1 MNEPIHI
8 VCLDAPAPPD
18 YGGAIDMYYTIIALA
33 KTGRKPILHY
43 FEYGEK
49 RSVRELEP
57 FCSAIHAYPRK
68 SLLKSFSLTKPY
80 IVTSRINR
88 NLIDRLNQDQHP
100 ILLEGLHCT
109 GILPGLRNTERVVV
123 RMHNEEASYYQ
134 KLAENE
140 KSFLK
145 RIYYNMESSLL
156 SGYYSKIP
164 KTTTMACL
172 AITDI
177 HLLKEHYQFS
187 SLHFI
192 PCFIPWQEIR
202 SPEGKGQ
209 YCLYHGNLGVAENEA
224 AAAWLI
230 SKVFS
235 KMDLP
240 LVIAGK
246 GISKFLEAM
255 SGKYTH
261 IRIEKDPSMEK
272 LDQLVRDAQV
282 HVLPSFNCTGVKLKL
297 LHALMEGRHCL
308 TNEEGVQGSGIENM
322 VAKAGSAEEFR
333 ALCRQLF
340 DKPFTLSDK
349 KNRQEILTVYNN
361 EINAGRLSALWSHY
375 Q

>member
-1 MNEPIHI
+1 
-8 VCLDAPAPPD
+8 
-18 YGGAIDMYYTIIALA
+18 MYS
-33 KTGRKPILHY
+33 G
-43 FEYGEK
+43 
-49 RSVRELEP
+49 V
-57 FCSAIHAYPRK
+57 
-68 SLLKSFSLTKPY
+68 
-80 IVTSRINR
+80 
-88 NLIDRLNQDQHP
+88 NL
-100 ILLEGLHCT
+100 CT
-109 GILPGLRNTERVVV
+109 
-123 RMHNEEASYYQ
+123 
-134 KLAENE
+134 
-140 KSFLK
+140 
-145 RIYYNMESSLL
+145 
-156 SGYYSKIP
+156 
-164 KTTTMACL
+164 
-172 AITDI
+172 
-177 HLLKEHYQFS
+177 
-187 SLHFI
+187 
-192 PCFIPWQEIR
+192 WQEIR

-272 LDQLVRDAQV
+272 LDLLVRDAQV

>member
-1 MNEPIHI
+1 
-8 VCLDAPAPPD
+8 
-18 YGGAIDMYYTIIALA
+18 
-33 KTGRKPILHY
+33 
-43 FEYGEK
+43 
-49 RSVRELEP
+49 
-57 FCSAIHAYPRK
+57 
-68 SLLKSFSLTKPY
+68 
-80 IVTSRINR
+80 
-88 NLIDRLNQDQHP
+88 
-100 ILLEGLHCT
+100 
-109 GILPGLRNTERVVV
+109 
-123 RMHNEEASYYQ
+123 
-134 KLAENE
+134 
-140 KSFLK
+140 
-145 RIYYNMESSLL
+145 MESSLL

-177 HLLKEHYQFS
+177 HLLKERYHFS